1 MIKKFIRHVK
11 HVVRVMP
18 IMTKYIILGVVAV
31 GLVTAGVFIYINKVK
46 PGSDKK
52 VVQKA
57 IDYINKNLLQPG
69 TTASLVSVVEESGV
83 YKFKISIG
91 GQEYP
96 SYITKDG
103 RLLWPQDA
111 IVLDA
116 TTTASQSQP
125 TATQEAPKSDKVD
138 VKLFVMSY
146 CPYGLQA
153 EKMYLPVYNLLKNKA
168 TMGVYFVNY
177 IMHEKK
183 EIDENLVQYCIQQKE
198 NGKYAAYLGCFVK
211 DGNSAKCLTEANI
224 NTATLNNC
232 VSATDSKYGVT
243 VGYNDKTTWV
253 SGQFPKF
260 NIHDDLN
267 QKYGVQGSPTIVI
280 NDTVIEVGNR
290 SPESF
295 KQAVCVAFN
304 TPPAECSQTLSTDA
318 ASPGLGE
325 ATTANTNTAAA
336 GCAQ

>member
-1 MIKKFIRHVK
+1 
-11 HVVRVMP
+11 MP
-18 IMTKYIILGVVAV
+18 NLTKYIILGVVAV
-31 GLVTAGVFIYINKVK
+31 GLVSAGVLIYINKNVN
-46 PGSDKK
+46 GSGQK
-52 VVQKA
+52 VAKKA
-57 IDYINKNLLQPG
+57 IEYINKNLLQPG

-83 YKFKISIG
+83 YKFKLSIG
-91 GQEYP
+91 GQEYN

-116 TTTASQSQP
+116 TSTASQEQQT
-125 TATQEAPKSDKVD
+125 TAQEAPKSDKVD

-153 EKMYLPVYNLLKNKA
+153 EKMYLPVYNLLKGKA
-168 TMGVYFVNY
+168 TMGIYFVNY

-183 EIDENLVQYCIQQKE
+183 EIDENLTQYCIQKNE
-198 NGKYAAYLGCFVK
+198 NGKYATYLSCFVK
-211 DGNSAKCLTEANI
+211 DGNSSKCLTEANI
-224 NTATLNNC
+224 NTSTLNSC

-243 VGYNDKTTWV
+243 TGYNDKTTWV

-260 NIHDDLN
+260 NVNDDLN

-290 SPESF
+290 SPENF
-295 KQAVCVAFN
+295 KQVVCGAFD

-325 ATTANTNTAAA
+325 ATTANTTAAA
-336 GCAQ
+336 GGCAQ